1 MIGILFDFNG
11 TMFFDESFQEESW
24 KSFLMKKTGRAV
36 TEKEFQ
42 KYIHGRNSDFSL
54 PYFLGRPMSRDEIEL
69 LEEEKESIYRKLCL
83 ESESF
88 QLADGLPAF
97 LDELVARKV
106 PITIATASGWNN
118 VKFFFEHLDLDRWF
132 DIDKVVYN
140 DGALPGKPE
149 PDLYLKAAK
158 RLGVDIHS
166 CIVFE
171 DSVSGVESAKRAGA
185 LKTIGVASM
194 RKNHLSNEIVSD
206 IIHDY
211 SNLALLLKMIGIES
225 DEKELQHEI

>member
-1 MIGILFDFNG
+1 MIGILLDFNG
-11 TMFFDESFQEESW
+11 TMFFDEIFQEKSW
-24 KSFLMKKTGRAV
+24 KTFLMEKTGHAV
-36 TEKEFQ
+36 TDKEFQ
-42 KYIHGRNSDFSL
+42 ECIHGRNSDFSL
-54 PYFLGRPMSRDEIEL
+54 PYFLGRPLSRIEIET
-69 LEEEKESIYRKLCL
+69 LEEEKEAIYRKLCL

-88 QLADGLPAF
+88 KLADGLPAF
-97 LDELVARKV
+97 LDELTARKIPV
-106 PITIATASGWNN
+106 TIVTASGWNN
-118 VKFFFEHLDLDRWF
+118 VKFFFEHLDLSRWF

-158 RLGVDIHS
+158 LLGLDIHS

-171 DSVSGVESAKRAGA
+171 DSISGIESARRAGV

-194 RKNHLSNEIVSD
+194 REDHLTNKIVAD

-211 SNLALLLKMIGIES
+211 SDLTALFEMIGIGS
-225 DEKELQHEI
+225 DKKELVK

>member
-54 PYFLGRPMSRDEIEL
+54 PYFLGRPLSRDEIEL

-97 LDELVARKV
+97 LDELVARKESDQ
-106 PITIATASGWNN
+106 T
-118 VKFFFEHLDLDRWF
+118 
-132 DIDKVVYN
+132 DKVVYN

-194 RKNHLSNEIVSD
+194 RKNYLSNEIVSD

-225 DEKELQHEI
+225 DEKEL